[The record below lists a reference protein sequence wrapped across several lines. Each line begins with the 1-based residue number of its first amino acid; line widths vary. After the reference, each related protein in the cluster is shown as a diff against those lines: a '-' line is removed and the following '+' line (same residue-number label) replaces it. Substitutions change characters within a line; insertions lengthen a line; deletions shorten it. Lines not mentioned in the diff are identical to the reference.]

1 MPRKARISRT
11 DVLDTTLALADE
23 RGLSAVSMRA
33 VSRRLG
39 VTPMAL
45 YHHVRDKEDLLDGL
59 IERLLAELPMPDVS
73 LPWDE
78 RLHALAASMRETA
91 ARHPDAFPLL
101 LRRPVATSA
110 ALRVRGLVYTAL
122 RDAALPE
129 ELVPRVERL
138 LSTFVIG
145 FAASEVGGRFASHAQ
160 SVRDADFEWA
170 WRHILAVVTGS
181 IGQVIPAGG

>member
-1 MPRKARISRT
+1 M
-11 DVLDTTLALADE
+11 
-23 RGLSAVSMRA
+23 SMRA
-33 VSRRLG
+33 VAGRLG

-59 IERLLAELPMPDVS
+59 VERLLAELPMPDAS

-78 RLHALAASMRETA
+78 SLHALATSMRETA
-91 ARHPDAFPLL
+91 ARHPGAVLLL

-110 ALRVRGLVYTAL
+110 ALRVREVVYTAL
-122 RDAALPE
+122 RDAAVPE

-145 FAASEVGGRFASHAQ
+145 FAASESGGRFAPHDQ
-160 SVRDADFEWA
+160 SVRDADFECA
-170 WRHILAVVTGS
+170 WRQVVIAITGFS
-181 IGQVIPAGG
+181 GEVAALEAER